1 MIFSENRHPLFRITL
16 LRRLRRRYRLTGV
29 PMKSRLPTSTP
40 LWCRMSVSRAPSSA
54 KLVSVLANASGSA
67 PVRRAVALTAGSV
80 AALAYDIVW
89 E

>member
-1 MIFSENRHPLFRITL
+1 
-16 LRRLRRRYRLTGV
+16 
-29 PMKSRLPTSTP
+29 
-40 LWCRMSVSRAPSSA
+40 MSVSRAPSSA